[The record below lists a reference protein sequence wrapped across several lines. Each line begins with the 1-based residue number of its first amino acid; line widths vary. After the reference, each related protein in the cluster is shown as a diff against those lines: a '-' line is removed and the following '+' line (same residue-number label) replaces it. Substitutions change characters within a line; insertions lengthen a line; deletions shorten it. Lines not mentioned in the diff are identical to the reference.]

1 MRNISQARFDTRLSK
16 KQKELFEYA
25 ANVGGFRNLTEF
37 IVFSA
42 QKEANKIIKQ
52 HDSILASEKDKKI
65 FFEALLDAEA
75 PNAALKK
82 AVQKHKK
89 SIAS

>member
-1 MRNISQARFDTRLSK
+1 MFKLKTMRSISQARFDTRLSK

-25 ANVGGFRNLTEF
+25 ATVGGFRNLTEF
-37 IVFSA
+37 IVFS
-42 QKEANKIIKQ
+42 
-52 HDSILASEKDKKI
+52 DKKI
-65 FFEALLDAEA
+65 FFDALLDAEA